1 MTLASVVA
9 AVDYVGL
16 LTHTCTVQHKTHVG
30 TDSGN
35 IPIYDYITD
44 TDTDVA
50 CRPDPIKSTDVV
62 AIGGEIVSADFRLFL
77 ESSTSLVKDDRITD
91 LKNSAGVSIAVSQ
104 DRTGTDVEAVFSV
117 LGRPDDAA
125 AAEHHTEV
133 LIKGIQ

>member
-1 MTLASVVA
+1 MTLASAIA
-9 AVDYVGL
+9 AIDYVGL
-16 LTHTCTVQHKTHVG
+16 LTHTCTVQHKTGVG

-44 TDTDVA
+44 TDPGVI

-77 ESSTSLVKDDRITD
+77 ESSQSISKDDRITD
-91 LKNSAGVSIAVSQ
+91 LKNSVGVSIAVSQ
-104 DRTGTDVEAVFSV
+104 DRTDTDVESVFSV

-125 AAEHHTEV
+125 AQEHHTEV